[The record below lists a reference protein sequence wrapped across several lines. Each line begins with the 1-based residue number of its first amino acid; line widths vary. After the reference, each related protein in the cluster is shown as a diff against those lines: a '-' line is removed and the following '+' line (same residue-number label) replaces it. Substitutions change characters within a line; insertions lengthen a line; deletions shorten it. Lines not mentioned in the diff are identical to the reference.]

1 MCSGPG
7 QLKAPVACA
16 ADSEQLDP
24 EVAEEQAKMKVCPRA
39 YWSSNQCA
47 GYVLVRVVLE
57 CRSPKGHLHDF
68 IYRPQPHGVTSFS
81 SWSHGCEMHLLPQ
94 QNAGSRIL
102 CACPDFDEP

>member
-24 EVAEEQAKMKVCPRA
+24 DVAEEQAKMKVCPRA

-47 GYVLVRVVLE
+47 GYVLVRVVLQCSASVAAAE
-57 CRSPKGHLHDF
+57 GREAVISARAP
-68 IYRPQPHGVTSFS
+68 I
-81 SWSHGCEMHLLPQ
+81 
-94 QNAGSRIL
+94 
-102 CACPDFDEP
+102 DEP